1 MWYRALTQGTRLR
14 DAAGSPAGGAAGDAG
29 AAPAGAPASSAP
41 AGITGQ
47 ANGQPQPEAFDWGAM
62 KLESD
67 AQALINERKYRTPN
81 DLAKAYMNLEKLTH
95 VPAEQIIKLPK
106 GDDPKA
112 WNEVY
117 TRLGRPEKADGY
129 NLPVPEGQDGAF
141 AKTAAEWFHDAGV
154 TQAGAT
160 RLATKWNEFQAAQ
173 QKQQTDQLAARDLE
187 QVNALKSEWG
197 ANYERLAG
205 QVDKAAETFGMTP
218 EQLAALKQVMGPKE
232 AMQFMQNI
240 GSKLGVEDGQFHDG
254 QTPTGFNNM
263 SPEQAQAEI
272 TRLQRD
278 KLFAQEFNSHD
289 PRVKSEARQKMA
301 RLAVLAAPGAREF
314 SGRG

>member
-1 MWYRALTQGTRLR
+1 MWYRQFRVTRVM

-29 AAPAGAPASSAP
+29 AAPAGAPASPAP
-41 AGITGQ
+41 AGV
-47 ANGQPQPEAFDWGAM
+47 NGQPGAAQPDAFNWQTLGLDAEANT
-62 KLESD
+62 LVT
-67 AQALINERKYRTPN
+67 ERQWKHPN
-81 DLAKAYMNLEKLTH
+81 DVIKSYRNLEKLTG
-95 VPAEQIIKLPK
+95 VPADQIIKLPK

-129 NLPVPEGQDGAF
+129 KLPVPEGQDGAF
-141 AKTAAEWFHDAGV
+141 AKTAAEWFHEAGV

-173 QKQQTDQLAARDLE
+173 QKQYTEQLAARDTE

-197 ANYERLAG
+197 ANYDRLAG
-205 QVDKAAETFGMTP
+205 QVDKAAETFGMKP

-232 AMQFMQNI
+232 AMQFLQKI
-240 GSKLGVEDGQFHDG
+240 GSKLGVEDNQFHDG
-254 QTPTGFNNM
+254 AAPQGFNNM

-272 TRLQRD
+272 TRLQKD
-278 KLFAQEFNSHD
+278 KLFAQEFNSAD
-289 PRVKSEARQKMA
+289 PRVKSEARQRMA
-301 RLAVLAAPGAREF
+301 RLSVIAAPGSREF
-314 SGRG
+314 AGRG

>member
-1 MWYRALTQGTRLR
+1 MWYRHLQPTRFM

-29 AAPAGAPASSAP
+29 AAPAGTPASSAP
-41 AGITGQ
+41 AG
-47 ANGQPQPEAFDWGAM
+47 ANGQPGAAQADAFNWQTLGLDPEANTLVA
-62 KLESD
+62 
-67 AQALINERKYRTPN
+67 ERQWKHPN
-81 DLAKAYMNLEKLTH
+81 DVIKSYRNLEKLTG
-95 VPAEQIIKLPK
+95 VPADQIIKLPK

-117 TRLGRPEKADGY
+117 TRLGRPEKAADY
-129 NLPVPEGQDGAF
+129 KLPVPEGQDGAF
-141 AKTAAEWFHDAGV
+141 AKTAAEWFHEAGV

-160 RLATKWNEFQAAQ
+160 RLASKWNEFQAAQ
-173 QKQQTDQLAARDLE
+173 QQRQTEQLAARDTE

-197 ANYERLAG
+197 ANYDRLAG

-218 EQLAALKQVMGPKE
+218 EQLAALKQVMGPKD
-232 AMQFMQNI
+232 AMQFLQKI

-254 QTPTGFNNM
+254 ASNQGFNNM

-272 TRLQRD
+272 QRLQKD
-278 KLFAQEFNSHD
+278 KLFAQEFNSKD

-301 RLAVLAAPGAREF
+301 RLSVIAAPGAREF
-314 SGRG
+314 AGRG

>member
-1 MWYRALTQGTRLR
+1 MWYRTLTQGTRLM

-29 AAPAGAPASSAP
+29 AAPAGASASSAP

-47 ANGQPQPEAFDWGAM
+47 PGAAQGEAFDWAGLKLDPEAGALVAERQW
-62 KLESD
+62 KHP
-67 AQALINERKYRTPN
+67 NEVIKSYR
-81 DLAKAYMNLEKLTH
+81 NLEKLTG

-129 NLPVPEGQDGAF
+129 KLPVPEGQDGAF
-141 AKTAAEWFHDAGV
+141 AKTAAEWFHEAGV

-232 AMQFMQNI
+232 AMQFMQTI

-278 KLFAQEFNSHD
+278 KLFAQEFNSND

>member
-1 MWYRALTQGTRLR
+1 MWYRQLQSTRCR

-29 AAPAGAPASSAP
+29 AASAAPASSAP
-41 AGITGQ
+41 AGV
-47 ANGQPQPEAFDWGAM
+47 NGQPGA
-62 KLESD
+62 
-67 AQALINERKYRTPN
+67 AQADAFNWQTVGLDAEATSLVTERQWKHPN
-81 DLAKAYMNLEKLTH
+81 DVIKSYRNLEKLTG

-117 TRLGRPEKADGY
+117 TRLGRPEKAADY
-129 NLPVPEGQDGAF
+129 KLPVPEGQDGSF
-141 AKTAAEWFHDAGV
+141 AKTAADWFHEAGV

-173 QKQQTDQLAARDLE
+173 QQQQAAQIAARDTE

-197 ANYERLAG
+197 VNYDRLAG
-205 QVDKAAETFGMTP
+205 QVDKAAETFGMKP
-218 EQLAALKQVMGPKE
+218 EPLAALKQVMGPKE
-232 AMQFMQNI
+232 AMQFMQKI
-240 GSKLGVEDGQFHDG
+240 GSKLGVEDAQFHDG
-254 QTPTGFNNM
+254 AAPQGFNNM

-272 TRLQRD
+272 KRLQND
-278 KLFAQEFNSHD
+278 KLFAQEFNSKD

-301 RLAVLAAPGAREF
+301 RLSVIAAPGSREF
-314 SGRG
+314 AGRG

>member
-1 MWYRALTQGTRLR
+1 MWYRHLRPTRSM

-41 AGITGQ
+41 AG
-47 ANGQPQPEAFDWGAM
+47 ANGQPGA
-62 KLESD
+62 
-67 AQALINERKYRTPN
+67 AQADAFNWQTLGLDAEANTLVTERQWKHPN
-81 DLAKAYMNLEKLTH
+81 DVIKSYRNLEKLTG
-95 VPAEQIIKLPK
+95 VPADQIIKLPK

-129 NLPVPEGQDGAF
+129 KLPVPEGQDGAF
-141 AKTAAEWFHDAGV
+141 AKTAAEWFHEAGV

-173 QKQQTDQLAARDLE
+173 QKQYTEQLAARDTE

-197 ANYERLAG
+197 ANYDRLAG
-205 QVDKAAETFGMTP
+205 QVDKAAETFGMKP

-232 AMQFMQNI
+232 AMQFLQKI
-240 GSKLGVEDGQFHDG
+240 GSKLGVEDTQFHDG
-254 QTPTGFNNM
+254 AAPQGFNNM

-272 TRLQRD
+272 QRLQHD
-278 KLFAQEFNSHD
+278 KLFAQEFNSKD

-301 RLAVLAAPGAREF
+301 RLSVIAAPGSREF
-314 SGRG
+314 VGRG

>member
-1 MWYRALTQGTRLR
+1 MWYRAFRVTRVL

-41 AGITGQ
+41 AGL
-47 ANGQPQPEAFDWGAM
+47 NGQPGA
-62 KLESD
+62 
-67 AQALINERKYRTPN
+67 AQADAFNWQTVGLDSEASTLVTERQWKHPN
-81 DLAKAYMNLEKLTH
+81 DVIKSYRNLEKLTG

-117 TRLGRPEKADGY
+117 TRLGRPEKAADY
-129 NLPVPEGQDGAF
+129 KLPVPEGQDGSF
-141 AKTAAEWFHDAGV
+141 AKTAADWFHEAGV

-173 QKQQTDQLAARDLE
+173 QQQQAAQIAARDTE

-197 ANYERLAG
+197 VNYDRLAG
-205 QVDKAAETFGMTP
+205 QVDKAAETFGMKP

-232 AMQFMQNI
+232 AMQFMQKI
-240 GSKLGVEDGQFHDG
+240 GSKLGVEDAQFHDG
-254 QTPTGFNNM
+254 AAPQGFNNM

-272 TRLQRD
+272 KRLQND
-278 KLFAQEFNSHD
+278 KLFAQEFNSKD

-301 RLAVLAAPGAREF
+301 RLSVIAAPGSREF
-314 SGRG
+314 AGRG